1 MGKSNILFLA
11 LLLFGFTTAAQIDAS
26 FKLWMWTTGK
36 HTFWDGKSVEN
47 YGFTIGI
54 GSPRIPGPVLRVT
67 EGDSVQL
74 IVRNQSQGAP
84 HSVHLHGLDVN
95 QANDGVPS
103 TSWDIKHKETK
114 GFKFKADK
122 PGTYLYHCHV
132 ATVLH
137 VQFGMYGS
145 LIVEP
150 KSKGSLAAGYNY
162 NRDFNLLFSEADKS
176 WFDNKPKHA
185 TGDSVHAKF
194 HIPKYEPDYFMV
206 NGNGKQLIDTLVM
219 RPDENVL
226 IRLSAVGYFQNLVR
240 FPGGVTATLVT
251 SDGRVLP
258 NKPIIDSLYLTP
270 GERYGVL
277 LSPIGKSSDNIIV
290 EYQDMNTGKSKAS
303 ELIPFTWDATLSLA
317 NSQSKNELS
326 VFPNPARENLNI
338 SFPNYS
344 DIRSFTIINNQG
356 LTIME
361 QVVTNFSSSIIQVDV
376 SQFSSGVYTVILNSN
391 EEGKISRSFVVE

>member
-1 MGKSNILFLA
+1 MGKSNILFLG
-11 LLLFGFTTAAQIDAS
+11 LMLFGFTTTAQIDAS

-36 HTFWDGKSVEN
+36 HTFWDEKTVEN

-67 EGDSVQL
+67 EGDSVEL

-84 HSVHLHGLDVN
+84 HTVHLHGLDVN

-114 GFKFKADK
+114 GYKFKADK

-150 KSKGSLAAGYNY
+150 KSKGVLAPGYNY

-176 WFDNKPKHA
+176 WFDNKPKHS

-226 IRLSAVGYFQNLVR
+226 IRLSAVGYYQNLVR
-240 FPGGVTATLVT
+240 FPSDITATLVT
-251 SDGRVLP
+251 SDGRALP
-258 NKPIIDSLYLTP
+258 NKPDIDSLFLTP

-277 LSPIGKSSDNIIV
+277 LSPIGKTSGNIVV
-290 EYQDMNTGKSKAS
+290 EYQDMNNGSTKAI
-303 ELIPFTWDATLSLA
+303 EVVPFTWDETLGLNNA
-317 NSQSKNELS
+317 QNKNEVS
-326 VFPNPARENLNI
+326 VFPNPAREKLNI
-338 SFPNYS
+338 NFLSFS
-344 DIRSFTIINNQG
+344 DIRTFKIINNQG
-356 LTIME
+356 MTVME
-361 QVVTNFSSSIIQVDV
+361 QIVSNFSNGTIEVDI

-391 EEGKISRSFVVE
+391 DGGQISQSFVVE